1 MTLHRHT
8 DTTTPTTTPSTPTS
22 EGSLSDFQ
30 LSQIHDSRDPSSDE
44 SRDLLGVV
52 YGSSDSLKPDIATYA
67 HHPYD
72 VPTRPLGFHSDDGDD
87 DEDDDDE
94 EEETRL
100 DLTDGDDILDGGG
113 FPSAKPPPP
122 PPPPPLPPH
131 LDVMSAVNAV
141 TTSSAPPIAAGTGA
155 VPLGLVVA
163 RHEMSG
169 RPSLA
174 QTPPPPP
181 SLPSQRGGETAKVPT
196 VSAQSGN
203 FATVGGTGSPALP
216 RPSVADFV
224 RRLNLDAAKVS
235 EPPQWDKATKE
246 TAIALNECQGNSLPD
261 INSSRPLPFQE
272 LSGSLPL
279 ITRYKRLDDDDDFTD
294 DQATSRD
301 SPCTTDFTSEVT
313 TCQISLEN
321 LDDGANKVI
330 DSPIRTKRYRKKPIG
345 LALAI
350 DLDEN
355 DSDTKQETAL
365 IDSYQGPQNLYHER
379 TPRRQSFVVLSLEDN
394 DTSQGDSW
402 DHSELEEDA
411 LETMKIEDKWK
422 LKDIPRCPKTQP
434 YRMESDGGDMAV
446 INISEGEDDRKLLK
460 CQEKNEYES
469 DPTPYDVG
477 KGSRVKSV
485 LYDVREDAHDGK
497 EGRVKKSSKDSG
509 MIDEGHDNP
518 AYIDDEQDAV
528 SQDDN
533 GQADQS
539 PDRSPVEVSRRRS
552 NPEIWPAGHRS
563 EDIVRSHSY
572 GNELNE
578 VMNNLSG
585 DQEEPTAVVLPPTLR
600 KRSTSRGRPENIE
613 GKENGILVEN
623 TPTTPKKE
631 KVIVS
636 FGPTFAYGAEDTATA
651 SIFQKLVGG
660 GASHSKL
667 TRSESSKSNL
677 VGSKTGREEIFT
689 RSTSNIWEGGSR
701 TKGSGGSPHYG
712 RPPQA
717 PSSSSQKSIRLQQ
730 HLYRNS
736 RRNMQAKLL
745 RQLSDVYYD
754 DHRYNNNDHHGGG
767 SRHDHSHH
775 HHHHH
780 HHSRHNRDS
789 SPSTPTTDHRG
800 HGHHS
805 HSHGHGHGHHHRSQ
819 SQKHSHKPKHE
830 PLRRLNTYAHEDYHK
845 YVQEHEHRYE
855 LARSHELLLLQSQQ
869 QGYGLGGQGGAGG
882 LKPSS
887 GGEAVRRISHY
898 QQEEKGK
905 TDVERW
911 VGVHG
916 DQPAEGA
923 PSQPLLPSPGT
934 PHIVVSP
941 EDSNGINPG
950 QGESETGLGAPGPN
964 GPVFPNAQSTPA
976 PPPTPANNIEENRS
990 SRPDKLALNMT
1001 TLTLPDGRH
1010 PSLDGAFFK
1019 KTRRHSI
1026 SEMHQRFGSQTN
1038 LQRSNS
1044 TNNIQRSNSR
1054 NSLAPSVLDWKQEGN
1069 DSLIACLSALY
1080 GKLLVVM
1087 GMAFPTAEVISHDIP
1102 VTFYNGFYLYLYI
1115 GSIIFLVYAYLF
1127 LLHAINIP
1135 TETLKS
1141 KFHSIRSLMTIPD
1154 LSMVLPTRITSKQEG
1169 NLASKDSRQSGCA
1182 DLDKESDRVSINT
1195 GSYRT
1200 PKYTLTEGTNHGSM
1214 YLKMGAVLFGIGSM
1228 IYSGLEVGQYFELKS
1243 DENCADILLAISPA
1257 ARMLFTFI
1265 QMYFIFL
1272 NSRVAISRHRIIAR
1286 FGLMHMIGTNLC
1298 IWLNVLVQE
1307 TKHEI
1312 INLTLGPGGHHGG
1325 DFDSHGGGHG
1335 SGGGGDHGA
1344 GDHGASGAGHHTD
1357 TTAVLGHDT
1366 DHHGHSVDNFTDH
1379 VLLNDTTSDH
1389 HTYEPHDIHQV
1400 ANASHHIV
1408 RRGANQ
1414 QALSIYECRRS
1425 DLMGELVDEASP
1437 FLFPCTIEYSLLC
1450 AGVLYVIWKNINK
1463 PEVAC
1468 DGDSDISTYIAR
1480 KARHHYSVDCA
1491 HANRGLFMGILVL
1504 VLTIISLILFFVLIN
1519 NEAYKEVAIL
1529 EANIIELSVY
1539 GVSSITVIIGMIQM
1553 RELEFIPEGD
1563 IELDNILLL
1572 IAQSGVYIYTSF
1584 TVIGGHFTMTDNLI
1598 LPLLSS
1604 IVTLLQTTLQ
1614 TIFVLDASRRC
1625 CYNQDQLQRK
1635 PGREMVT
1642 FLLVCNL
1649 AMWAINTFETSRA
1662 DAHPTQLNFYGIWAW
1677 TIISHISMPL
1687 AIFYRFHVTV
1697 CLCEIWKRSYKLRHD
1712 Y

>member
-845 YVQEHEHRYE
+845 YVQEHEHR
-855 LARSHELLLLQSQQ
+855 
-869 QGYGLGGQGGAGG
+869 
-882 LKPSS
+882 
-887 GGEAVRRISHY
+887 
-898 QQEEKGK
+898 
-905 TDVERW
+905 W

-990 SRPDKLALNMT
+990 SRPD
-1001 TLTLPDGRH
+1001 
-1010 PSLDGAFFK
+1010 
-1019 KTRRHSI
+1019 
-1026 SEMHQRFGSQTN
+1026 
-1038 LQRSNS
+1038 
-1044 TNNIQRSNSR
+1044 
-1054 NSLAPSVLDWKQEGN
+1054 N

-1141 KFHSIRSLMTIPD
+1141 KFHSIS
-1154 LSMVLPTRITSKQEG
+1154 